1 MGFVMRVGRSFLLW
15 TGDKGVS
22 GTFGVTWAASRG
34 VRERRRRRLGRAAYR
49 ARESLSVWNASCVF
63 LGRCVLC
70 SSAGGAVCVLSLDA
84 LFVGAIGE
92 GLL

>member
-1 MGFVMRVGRSFLLW
+1 MGRL
-15 TGDKGVS
+15 
-22 GTFGVTWAASRG
+22 
-34 VRERRRRRLGRAAYR
+34 ERRPREEEEAAWESR
-49 ARESLSVWNASCVF
+49 VQSEREFECLERVACVF